1 MPPRP
6 KYVFATLLLSA
17 SLAVSTFALAAPEPA
32 REGVQVEKM
41 SRLRTLVSEEDLQA
55 ESRQQYAALLEEAAK
70 QGVLASRDA
79 AQVKRLRRI
88 ANQLIPHASRWNAAA
103 SDWQWEINLINADQ
117 VNAFCMPGGKIAF
130 FSGILDQLQL
140 TDDEVAVV
148 MGHEMSHA
156 LREHAR
162 ERMAKS
168 GLTNMGARLA
178 SLGVAAVFGLDRN
191 LTDMLAGGAAQF
203 ATLKFS
209 RSDETEADVVG
220 LDLVARAGYDPRAGI
235 ALWTKMER
243 LAQGSPPQWL
253 STHPSG
259 ANRIAQMQKH
269 LPEVLPIYARTQGTS
284 VARLPPYRGSGSKG
298 KQTGAANSK

>member
-1 MPPRP
+1 MRQRLKP
-6 KYVFATLLLSA
+6 FLSTLLLAA
-17 SLAVSTFALAAPEPA
+17 SLAAGTCAIAAPAPA
-32 REGVQVEKM
+32 SDGVQVEKM
-41 SRLRTLVSEEDLQA
+41 SRLRTLVSEEELQTEA
-55 ESRQQYAALLEEAAK
+55 SQQYGALLQEAAK
-70 QGVLASRDA
+70 QGVLASKDA
-79 AQVKRLRRI
+79 AQTKRLRRI
-88 ANQLIPHASRWNAAA
+88 ANQLIPHASRWNPAA
-103 SDWQWEINLINADQ
+103 SDWKWEINLIHADQ

-168 GLTNMGARLA
+168 GLTSIGARLA
-178 SLGVAAVFGLDRN
+178 SLGVAAVFGIDRH
-191 LTDMLAGGAAQF
+191 LTDAVAGGAAQF
-203 ATLKFS
+203 ASLKFS

-243 LAQGSPPQWL
+243 LAQGAPPQWL

-259 ANRIAQMQKH
+259 ANRIAQMQKR
-269 LPEVLPIYARTQGTS
+269 LPEVLPIYARTQGRS
-284 VARLPPYRGSGSKG
+284 VGKLPPYRSND
-298 KQTGAANSK
+298 KQIGTIK

>member
-1 MPPRP
+1 MPQRL
-6 KYVFATLLLSA
+6 KQLLATILLTA
-17 SLAVSTFALAAPEPA
+17 SLAVGTFATAAPVPA
-32 REGVQVEKM
+32 SEGVQVEKM
-41 SRLRTLVSEEDLQA
+41 SRLRNLVSEEELQA
-55 ESRQQYAALLEEAAK
+55 EASQQYAALLKEAAK
-70 QGVLASRDA
+70 QGVLASKDT
-79 AQVKRLRRI
+79 AQTKRLRRI
-88 ANQLIPHASRWNAAA
+88 ANKLIPHASRWNQSA
-103 SDWQWEINLINADQ
+103 SDWKWEINLINADQ

-168 GLTNMGARLA
+168 GLTSMGARLA
-178 SLGVAAVFGLDRN
+178 SLGVAAVFGIDRN
-191 LTDMLAGGAAQF
+191 LTDAVAGGAAQF
-203 ATLKFS
+203 AALKFS

-259 ANRIAQMQKH
+259 ANRIAQMQKR
-269 LPEVLPIYARTQGTS
+269 LPEVMPIYARTQGAS
-284 VARLPPYRGSGSKG
+284 VGKLPPYRTNN
-298 KQTGAANSK
+298 KQIGAVQ